1 MWAWLGEWS
10 KPRLRN
16 GSRGVELRA
25 RIFPRNQ
32 TTPVLPLSHLLLLSN
47 HRILTPHHS
56 LTMSSVAELKAKGNA
71 DFAAKRYEEAIS
83 HYTAAIEAAKGEADA
98 PHVLYSNRS
107 ACYSGLKNY
116 EQALADAE
124 KVSGTHKLMAMYTAL
139 LGAVD

>member
-1 MWAWLGEWS
+1 
-10 KPRLRN
+10 
-16 GSRGVELRA
+16 
-25 RIFPRNQ
+25 
-32 TTPVLPLSHLLLLSN
+32 
-47 HRILTPHHS
+47 
-56 LTMSSVAELKAKGNA
+56 MSSVAELKAKGNA

-124 KVSGTHKLMAMYTAL
+124 KVRQA
-139 LGAVD
+139 